1 MKRGLTSSRTIC
13 AILTSLCALSSSYG
27 LVEVNV
33 TRVGFPTLRRGDVV
47 RSGTWVPI
55 IVDLFLVDNQSFSGS
70 IRVAQ
75 FDADG
80 DECFDRVDV
89 HLRKESGGTQRHY
102 LYVLANPSRSQGR
115 FVLELFN
122 DEGEPVK
129 VLSQGELTF
138 RAFPAE
144 QPAVI
149 GDDDIVIL
157 SVSTG
162 AIGRVQELV
171 SPDQQILY
179 YRPLHIGH
187 ISPSDIPELWIGLEA
202 VEFVIWDDARPEELT
217 ERQVAALLEWVRQ
230 GGTLLIAA
238 SRTAGSLRLTK
249 AIDAVLPVDLGAI
262 VPVHNLPGVRKALL
276 ATSDVLDRFQTGS
289 PNRRG
294 GRRDNQRETDVP
306 WWDVP
311 FDRPCP
317 LVKCEIRAGSTR
329 IPNDRKNDSS
339 VITRRRVG
347 RGHVIFSAVTLR
359 DLLGSGGSALE
370 FFQELFHLR
379 VLDKSDQA
387 RPERVTLFP
396 HVVSAVAF
404 ATSGSVYLLVAAVF
418 SIGYVLAATFG
429 SWTLLGIRGLRRHSW
444 SAFAITGITAS
455 LLSVVAVNS
464 LRGFGETLHQIS
476 IVDAEAGDSYGHATA
491 FFGVK
496 TGTDRR
502 LDLWLPSDWLG
513 ATGPV
518 ATTCFLR
525 PIPAGNDPTKAATSF
540 ADPEE
545 YRLVP
550 ASAVVDDVRIRAT
563 LKRFE
568 GRWVGPIGG
577 SVTAEIVVRGSK
589 ILEGSYIVNNL
600 GVDLEDCYILHT
612 ILDLTRK
619 AYSRSDSIQAF
630 PIGAL
635 ASDGRKV
642 DLASLCYPTEGEE
655 DEPQASARADPRRL
669 KPAARQSTLAHAQ
682 SRWGAEFR
690 NMMSSIGYRFGSERG
705 LALGQEKN
713 ALLLLS
719 TVGEHDPGQD
729 AGMAQA
735 LLGARTWSRDRL
747 RQLDLRTQLRRD
759 SVILIGFAS
768 DPGPVR
774 LFRRTG
780 ERPYRILEPDPDKSW
795 TMYRIRIPVKLL
807 DPPRDDSKDD
817 ETEDAVR

>member
-1 MKRGLTSSRTIC
+1 MKRALATSRTIC
-13 AILTSLCALSSSYG
+13 AILAALWTASASYG

-33 TRVGFPTLRRGDVV
+33 TRVGFPTLQRGDVV
-47 RSGTWVPI
+47 RSGAWIPI
-55 IVDLFLVDNQSFSGS
+55 IVDLSLVDKQSFSGS

-89 HLRKESGGTQRHY
+89 HLRAETGGTQRHY

-162 AIGRVQELV
+162 AIGRVQDLV
-171 SPDQQILY
+171 GPDQQILY

-187 ISPSDIPELWIGLEA
+187 ISPSDLPELWIGLET
-202 VEFVIWDDARPEELT
+202 VDFVIWDDARPEELT

-230 GGTLLIAA
+230 GGTLLLAA

-276 ATSDVLDRFQTGS
+276 ATSDVAS
-289 PNRRG
+289 ARRT
-294 GRRDNQRETDVP
+294 GRRDNQRDTDVP

-311 FDRPCP
+311 FDAAIP

-329 IPNDRKNDSS
+329 VPNDRNNDSN

-359 DLLGSGGSALE
+359 DLLGSEGSALE
-370 FFQELFHLR
+370 FYQELFHLR

-387 RPERVTLFP
+387 PPDRVTLFP

-429 SWTLLGIRGLRRHSW
+429 SWTLLGTRGLRRHSW

-476 IVDAEAGDSYGHATA
+476 IVDAEAGDRYGYATV

-502 LDLWLPSDWLG
+502 LDLWLPSDRLG
-513 ATGPV
+513 ATKPV

-525 PIPAGNDPTKAATSF
+525 PIPAGNDPTEAATS
-540 ADPEE
+540 
-545 YRLVP
+545 
-550 ASAVVDDVRIRAT
+550 
-563 LKRFE
+563 
-568 GRWVGPIGG
+568 
-577 SVTAEIVVRGSK
+577 
-589 ILEGSYIVNNL
+589 
-600 GVDLEDCYILHT
+600 
-612 ILDLTRK
+612 
-619 AYSRSDSIQAF
+619 
-630 PIGAL
+630 
-635 ASDGRKV
+635 
-642 DLASLCYPTEGEE
+642 
-655 DEPQASARADPRRL
+655 
-669 KPAARQSTLAHAQ
+669 
-682 SRWGAEFR
+682 
-690 NMMSSIGYRFGSERG
+690 
-705 LALGQEKN
+705 
-713 ALLLLS
+713 
-719 TVGEHDPGQD
+719 
-729 AGMAQA
+729 
-735 LLGARTWSRDRL
+735 
-747 RQLDLRTQLRRD
+747 
-759 SVILIGFAS
+759 
-768 DPGPVR
+768 
-774 LFRRTG
+774 
-780 ERPYRILEPDPDKSW
+780 
-795 TMYRIRIPVKLL
+795 
-807 DPPRDDSKDD
+807 
-817 ETEDAVR
+817 